1 MDVTLLIF
9 LILSMLIFAEKLEIR
24 IIFILWE
31 AQMKVRR
38 TQKNTA

>member
-24 IIFILWE
+24 IISILWE
-31 AQMKVRR
+31 AQMKVR
-38 TQKNTA
+38 